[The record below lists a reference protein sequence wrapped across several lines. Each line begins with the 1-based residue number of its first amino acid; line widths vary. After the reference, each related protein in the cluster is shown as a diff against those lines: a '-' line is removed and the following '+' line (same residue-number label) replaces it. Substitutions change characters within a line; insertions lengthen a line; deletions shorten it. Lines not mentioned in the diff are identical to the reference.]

1 MTLHPVS
8 GDRVGILLVNLG
20 TPDAPTPSAIRRYLR
35 EFLSDRRV
43 VELPRLIW
51 LPILHGLVLPLRP
64 RRLAHTYQQ
73 VWLPDGS
80 PLLVHSQRLAE
91 RLEAES
97 GLPVRL
103 AMRYGNPS
111 LNDGLDALM
120 ALGVERLLVI
130 PMYPQYSATTTASVI
145 DGLAASLA
153 NRRRLPALLT
163 VGDYHDHPAYIDA
176 LAGSVQA
183 HWSRHGRA
191 DHLLMS
197 FHGIPQHCVDAGDPY
212 QAQCLETAR
221 RLAAALGLTA
231 RDHSV
236 SFQSRFGRTEWLR
249 PYTDAR
255 IRELGTHTASL
266 DVICPGFPA
275 DCLETLE
282 EIAIQN
288 RDLYVESGGE
298 RLHYIPALNADDAQ
312 VALYHA
318 LLRDT
323 LGGWPRPD

>member
-73 VWLPDGS
+73 VWMPQGS
-80 PLLVHSQRLAE
+80 PLLVHSQQLAE
-91 RLEAES
+91 RLEAET
-97 GLPVRL
+97 GLPVCL
-103 AMRYGNPS
+103 AMRYGRPS
-111 LNDGLDALM
+111 LAQGLDALQ
-120 ALGVERLLVI
+120 ARGVDRLLVI

-145 DGLAASLA
+145 DGLADEL
-153 NRRRLPALLT
+153 RRRRRVPALRT
-163 VGDYHDHPAYIDA
+163 VGDYHDDPAYIEA
-176 LAGSVQA
+176 LAGSIAA

-212 QAQCLETAR
+212 QAQCMETAR
-221 RLAAALGLTA
+221 RLAEALDLDA
-231 RDHSV
+231 RAHSV

-255 IRELGTHTASL
+255 IRELGATTASL

-288 RDLYVESGGE
+288 RDLYVASGGE
-298 RLHYIPALNADDAQ
+298 SLRYVPALNAGDGQ
-312 VALYHA
+312 VALYRHLVEA
-318 LLRDT
+318 NVE
-323 LGGWPRPD
+323 GWR